1 MDAAGQGNVLKAA
14 EAGDSSAMFELGLQ
28 LLKGKVDAATGV
40 EWLRRCVDAR
50 EASASSSSV
59 PDAVLASACYALGYA
74 YETGSG
80 VVRDMQLSA
89 SWIARSAS
97 LGHPQGAKLVASRKR
112 DRWIRRMY
120 DLILLTCLVA
130 LLSVGKT
137 VVELVY
143 VLIRRDEFK
152 DEVSGADPATPSY
165 VWHRNVINT
174 SSRGEMIAHAL
185 DLVQQTSKEEA
196 ANPLSDSFAHS
207 RGVVA
212 HFDRSALDDKYAF
225 AGDELRWL
233 RDGYISDLLDK
244 RCNAF
249 VFNVLIVPPGRSRN
263 RTRGVDYH
271 VDQTLI
277 QSVTQQGQSAF
288 SVSVGYLQV
297 PEQIDG
303 GELILNG
310 VRHSPHEGSVLVFR
324 GDQKHAVN
332 AFCAANKKLDQ
343 SGQHQQIWRGDDCD
357 IKSDPDLQRISFVL
371 EQYLLP
377 PAKLKRTPSFIL
389 APSDLEQEII
399 SVISTFP
406 LGPTIIECF
415 LQIRKRLF
423 WRSRRAVRSND
434 L

>member
-1 MDAAGQGNVLKAA
+1 MDALRQEDVLKAA
-14 EAGDSSAMFELGLQ
+14 EAGDSSAMFEVGLQ
-28 LLKGKVDAATGV
+28 LLKGKVDAANGV
-40 EWLRRCVDAR
+40 EWLRRCISAR
-50 EASASSSSV
+50 EVSASSSAV

-74 YETGSG
+74 YETGIG
-80 VVRDMQLSA
+80 VACDMRLSA

-97 LGHPQGAKLVASRKR
+97 LGHPQGTKLVASRRR
-112 DRWIRRMY
+112 DRWARRMY
-120 DLILLTCLVA
+120 DLMLLMCLVA
-130 LLSVGKT
+130 LLGVGKT
-137 VVELVY
+137 LFELVY
-143 VLIRRDEFK
+143 VLLHREEFK
-152 DEVSGADPATPSY
+152 EEVSGADPATPPY
-165 VWHRNVINT
+165 VWRRNVIGA
-174 SSRGEMIAHAL
+174 SARGEMIARAL
-185 DLVQQTSKEEA
+185 DLVQQTSKEET

-212 HFDRSALDDKYAF
+212 HFDRSALNDTYAF
-225 AGDELRWL
+225 ASDELRWL
-233 RDGYISDLLDK
+233 RDGYISNLLDE

-277 QSVTQQGQSAF
+277 QSVTQRGQSAF

-310 VRHSPHEGSVLVFR
+310 MRHSPHEGSVLVFR

-332 AFCAANKKLDQ
+332 AFCASKIDS
-343 SGQHQQIWRGDDCD
+343 SGQHQEVWRGADCD

-377 PAKLKRTPSFIL
+377 PAKLRRTPSFIL
-389 APSDLEQEII
+389 APSDMEQEII

-406 LGPTIIECF
+406 LGPAVIEFF
-415 LQIRKRLF
+415 LQIRKRLY